1 MIIGT
6 AGHID
11 HGKTLLIKA
20 LTGVETDRLK
30 EEKARG
36 ITIELGFA
44 YVPLPG
50 GGMLG
55 FVDVPGHERFVHTM
69 LAGAAGIDFVLLVIA
84 ATDGVMPQ
92 TREHLQVID
101 LLGIRDGVVVLN
113 KIDLV
118 DEARL
123 LEVEAEIEEA
133 LVGTVLAGAEILR
146 VSAAT
151 GTGIAGLKTRLIEE
165 AESRPEQAAAGTFRM
180 PIDRSF
186 TLAGSGTV
194 VTGTVVSG
202 TVKMGDRVM
211 VLPQGLEARVR
222 SIHAHNRASD
232 TGHAGQ
238 RCALNLAGP
247 NISKDAITRGD
258 WLLDP
263 SQTLVSA
270 RFDAQL
276 SSHASE
282 AKPIK
287 QWTPVHL
294 HIGTSDEMAR
304 VVLLD
309 ADELAPGGIAHV
321 QIVPHRSLPVRHG
334 DRLVIRDASA
344 QRTMGGGMVLD
355 PRAPGRR
362 RKTPERLA
370 LLEALQHREA
380 DIALE
385 ALLSLVPGI
394 VDLKAFAEERAL
406 NTAEIAVLTSRD
418 DLMLLGG
425 STSGTETTASHVTTP
440 PAWERLESAI
450 KSALAAFHKDN
461 PHLPGMPPDKLRLA
475 LRHAAKLTLMKEA
488 FAAMLPVL
496 AAGGS
501 IVAQGNWIRLP
512 THASALAEADTRL
525 WDRIRPLIEA
535 ERMRPPTAREMA
547 EHIGQPVAKVR
558 TLCKS
563 LARMGELSEIAADR
577 FFFPAVVTEM
587 AEIAQRLG
595 TESEVKTF
603 TAAQFKDAAGCGRN
617 VGIQVLEYFDRRG
630 YTLRQGDVRRVVK
643 APAVVFPSRVK

>member
-1 MIIGT
+1 MIVGT

-69 LAGAAGIDFVLLVIA
+69 LAGASGIDFVLLVIA

-123 LEVEAEIEEA
+123 QEVEAEISES
-133 LVGTVLAGAEILR
+133 LSGTVLDGADILR
-146 VSAAT
+146 VSAAA

-180 PIDRSF
+180 SIDRSF

-202 TVKMGDRVM
+202 TVNVGDRVM
-211 VLPQGLEARVR
+211 VLPQRLEARVR
-222 SIHAHNRASD
+222 TIHAHNRAAEQ
-232 TGHAGQ
+232 GHAGQ

-247 NISKDAITRGD
+247 DISKDAIARGD

-263 SQTLVSA
+263 AQTLVSA

-276 SSHASE
+276 SLHASE
-282 AKPIK
+282 TKPIK

-294 HIGTSDEMAR
+294 HIGTSDDMAR
-304 VVLLD
+304 IVLLD
-309 ADELAPGGIAHV
+309 TDVLAPGGTARV
-321 QIVPHRSLPVRHG
+321 QIVPQRALPVRHG
-334 DRLVIRDASA
+334 DRLVVRDASA

-370 LLEALQHREA
+370 LLEALQHRES
-380 DIALE
+380 DLALE
-385 ALLSLVPGI
+385 ALLSLPPGI

-406 NTAEIAVLTSRD
+406 SAVEMAALTARD
-418 DLMLLGG
+418 DLMLLGVTYG
-425 STSGTETTASHVTTP
+425 AAEIAASHVTTA
-440 PAWERLESAI
+440 PAWERLETAV
-450 KSALAAFHKDN
+450 KTALTAFHKDN

-475 LRHAAKLTLMKEA
+475 LRHAAKLTLTKEV
-488 FAAMLPVL
+488 FAALLPAL
-496 AAGGS
+496 ATDGG
-501 IVAQGNWIRLP
+501 IVAQGNWVRLLQH
-512 THASALAEADTRL
+512 TSALAEADTRL
-525 WDRIRPLIEA
+525 WDRIRPMIDA

-577 FFFPAVVTEM
+577 FFFPAVVTKM
-587 AEIAQRLG
+587 AEIAQRLSV
-595 TESEVKTF
+595 ESDAKTF

-643 APAVVFPSRVK
+643 ASAAVFPSKGK

>member
-1 MIIGT
+1 MIVGT

-20 LTGVETDRLK
+20 LTGTDTDRLK

-44 YVPLPG
+44 YAPLPG
-50 GGMLG
+50 GEVLG

-69 LAGAAGIDFVLLVIA
+69 LAGASGIDFVLLVIA

-92 TREHLQVID
+92 TREHLAVID
-101 LLGIRDGVVVLN
+101 LLGIRDGLVVLN

-123 LEVEAEIEEA
+123 AEVEMEIVTA
-133 LVGTVLAGAEILR
+133 LEGSALDGADILR

-151 GTGIAGLKTRLIEE
+151 GAGIADLKTRLIEE
-165 AESRPEQAAAGTFRM
+165 AESRPQTVARGTFRM
-180 PIDRSF
+180 AIDRCF

-194 VTGTVVSG
+194 VTGTIVTG
-202 TVKMGDRVM
+202 TVRTGDHVM
-211 VLPQGLEARVR
+211 VLPQGFDARVR

-232 TGHAGQ
+232 AGHAGQ

-247 NISKDAITRGD
+247 TISKDAIARGD

-263 SQTLVSA
+263 GQPLVSA

-276 SSHASE
+276 ILLPTETHT
-282 AKPIK
+282 IK

-294 HIGTSDEMAR
+294 HIATSSELAR
-304 VVLLD
+304 IVLLD
-309 ADELAPGGIAHV
+309 RDVLEPGGRALV
-321 QIVPHRSLPVRHG
+321 QIVPARPLPVRHG
-334 DRLVIRDASA
+334 DRLVVRDASA
-344 QRTMGGGMVLD
+344 QRTLGGGMVLD
-355 PRAPGRR
+355 PRAPARR

-370 LLEALQHREA
+370 LLDALQHREA
-380 DIALE
+380 DLALE
-385 ALLSLVPGI
+385 ALLSLPPGV
-394 VDLKAFAEERAL
+394 VDLAAFAEERAL
-406 NTAEIAVLTSRD
+406 SVAEVEALAARD
-418 DLMLLGG
+418 DLIALGVPPAAFI
-425 STSGTETTASHVTTP
+425 TTA
-440 PAWERLESAI
+440 PAWTRIEEAA

-461 PHLPGMPPDKLRLA
+461 PHLPGMSPDKLRLA
-475 LRHAAKLTLMKEA
+475 LRHAGKLTFSKLA
-488 FAAMLPVL
+488 FAALVPEL
-496 AAGGS
+496 ARGGD
-501 IVAQGNWIRLP
+501 IVAQGNWVRLA
-512 THASALAEADTRL
+512 THSSALAEADTKL
-525 WDRIRPLIEA
+525 WDRVRPLIEA
-535 ERMRPPTAREMA
+535 EPFRPPTAREMG

-558 TLCKS
+558 GVCKS

-577 FFFPAVVTEM
+577 FFFPRVVSQF
-587 AEIAQRLG
+587 AAIAHKLG
-595 TESEVKTF
+595 TASADKTF

-643 APAVVFPSRVK
+643 APDVMFPAKPK

>member
-1 MIIGT
+1 MIVGT

-44 YVPLPG
+44 YAPLPG

-92 TREHLQVID
+92 TTEHLQVID

-123 LEVEAEIEEA
+123 QDVEAEIAEA
-133 LVGTVLAGAEILR
+133 LEGSVLDGAEILR

-151 GTGIAGLKTRLIEE
+151 GTGIADLKTRLIEE
-165 AESRPEQAAAGTFRM
+165 AESRPEASARGTFRM
-180 PIDRSF
+180 AIDRSF

-202 TVKMGDRVM
+202 TVHAGDRVM

-222 SIHAHNRASD
+222 TIHAHNRAAD
-232 TGHAGQ
+232 HGHAGQ

-247 NISKDAITRGD
+247 GISKDAIARGD

-263 SQTLVSA
+263 AHTLVSS
-270 RFDAQL
+270 RFDAEL
-276 SSHASE
+276 MLLATE
-282 AKPIK
+282 TKAVK

-294 HIGTSDEMAR
+294 HVGTSAEVAR
-304 VVLLD
+304 IVLLD
-309 ADELAPGGIAHV
+309 RDVLEPGGRAFV
-321 QIVPHRSLPVRHG
+321 QIVPARPLPVRHG
-334 DRLVIRDASA
+334 DRLVVRDTSA

-355 PRAPGRR
+355 PRSPGRR

-370 LLEALQHREA
+370 LLEALQQRDPET
-380 DIALE
+380 ALD
-385 ALLSLVPGI
+385 ALLLLPAGLI
-394 VDLKAFAEERAL
+394 DLAAFAEERSLQTVEIEAL
-406 NTAEIAVLTSRD
+406 TARD
-418 DLMLLGG
+418 DLIRLGDG
-425 STSGTETTASHVTTP
+425 PHAHVTTP
-440 PAWERLESAI
+440 EAWARMTEAA
-450 KSALAAFHKDN
+450 KVALTVFHAAN

-475 LRHAAKLTLMKEA
+475 LRPRPGKAA
-488 FAAMLPVL
+488 FAVILPAL
-496 AAGGS
+496 ARDGA
-501 IVAQGNWIRLP
+501 IVAQASWVRLP
-512 THASALAEADTRL
+512 SHSSALAEADTKL

-547 EHIGQPVAKVR
+547 EHVGQPVAKVR

-563 LARMGELSEIAADR
+563 LARMGELSEIATDR
-577 FFFPAVVTEM
+577 FFFPAVVSEM
-587 AEIAQRLG
+587 AAMAQRLG
-595 TESEVKTF
+595 IESADKTF

-643 APAVVFPSRVK
+643 SPQAVFPGKGQ